1 MRFAAIASLLL
12 IAMPLP
18 AAPPVTHTIVNDAAA
33 LRRLQRNSGI
43 TLQWI
48 SFETA
53 GRGHLNVKTKKGVVY
68 LKGEQREG
76 NSGGQVTLDGDVVQI
91 DARSF
96 TFRGRIEISDAPDQ
110 GRSCIRDG
118 EYEFRVTGKRRYWRL
133 QQMEACDKLTDYVDI
148 YY

>member
-18 AAPPVTHTIVNDAAA
+18 AAPPTTHTIVNDAAA

-53 GRGHLNVKTKKGVVY
+53 GRGHLHVKTRNGVVH
-68 LKGEQREG
+68 LKGEQHEG
-76 NSGGQVTLDGDVVQI
+76 NGGGQVTLDGDVVQI

-96 TFRGRIEISDAPDQ
+96 TFRGRIEISDTPDK

-133 QQMEACDKLTDYVDI
+133 QQMQTCDNLTDYVDI